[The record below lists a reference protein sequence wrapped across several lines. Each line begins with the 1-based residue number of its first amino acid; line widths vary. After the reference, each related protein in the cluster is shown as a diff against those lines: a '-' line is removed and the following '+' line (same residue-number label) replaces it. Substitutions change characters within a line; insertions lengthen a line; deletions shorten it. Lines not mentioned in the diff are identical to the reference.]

1 MSPRLA
7 LVVLAVAAATARA
20 EVKPPDPAAALARQ
34 RACLEAVV
42 KQVSKVTFDR
52 KDVERLLAE
61 WRSFD
66 ALDEGLDREV
76 EGVECFRIDQVLADP
91 KYLAWARGRG
101 LDPKKWLLASAR
113 ISMTH
118 AKRSAGPRAAEARAQ
133 FEAQRRELRGRCG
146 AMGPTACAELERGFA
161 AGEAALREGEKIMAL
176 FPEPTRAE
184 AALLAEFAPRLEEVM
199 ESDGTAREAGP
210 GDGAADEPEE
220 QSNDDDDKPKDDGK
234 R

>member
-20 EVKPPDPAAALARQ
+20 EAVKPPDPAAALTRQ

-52 KDVERLLAE
+52 KDVERLLAG

-101 LDPKKWLLASAR
+101 LDPRRWLLASAR

-133 FEAQRRELRGRCG
+133 LEAQRRELRGRCG

-199 ESDGTAREAGP
+199 ESDGTAREVGP

-220 QSNDDDDKPKDDGK
+220 EPAGDEGK